1 VICIHSQL
9 FVGLTTPSKFKK
21 GYGLRGYMYGGPGNL
36 ADGSALLKGHW
47 GPEFKSG
54 DKVGILANAGADKLD
69 VCGVLFLLFSKGK
82 NRTLVALSRCCGRI
96 LRWFQA
102 RILIL
107 DVR

>member
-1 VICIHSQL
+1 VICIDSQL

-69 VCGVLFLLFSKGK
+69 VCGVPFFLFQRKKKTEL
-82 NRTLVALSRCCGRI
+82 
-96 LRWFQA
+96 W
-102 RILIL
+102 
-107 DVR
+107 